1 MTDIRAY
8 ARTLEEIR
16 SVETLSDLRKLC
28 IPENHLGELKNLM
41 HGENA
46 VYCMYGSPHPSAH
59 QAYESGLGTP
69 LQMALSV
76 ASDSGMMQR
85 VIVYVFQRYDV
96 NETGKPFRTPDKP
109 EPKSPQPKEILLGL
123 SARA

>member
-8 ARTLEEIR
+8 ARTLAEIR
-16 SVETLSDLRKLC
+16 SVETLTDLYKLC
-28 IPENHLGELKNLM
+28 IPEHLVKELKDLK
-41 HGENA
+41 HGENV
-46 VYCMYGSPHPSAH
+46 VYCIYGSPHPSAH

-69 LQMALSV
+69 LQMVLSV
-76 ASDSGMMQR
+76 ASDSGIMQR

-109 EPKSPQPKEILLGL
+109 EPSQRKLCW
-123 SARA
+123 A